1 MNPNFKKFEKVYKK
15 IQFNFVCDKIGLV
28 MKNITKSALLI
39 SVLLSAGVVFS
50 AETYKNSILDMSMK
64 KELNNTVSLTFYTSK
79 PYNEN
84 LFVTKRNANTY
95 VILFPETNTDI
106 KKEISRA
113 ETEGLIQKVDV
124 KTQPYNDQNGKGYT
138 KVVLTTPENT
148 TVLAKTEVY
157 NSEAQ
162 MKKTAETILPPAI
175 KKPEQTETKT
185 SAQEKQVQTQQK
197 AEQKTASKNE
207 QQQKFDIIKP
217 ENLPKADNNKVAAL
231 PDVIKKEEVQEE
243 IVKNEPQQEEQ
254 ANVTEGMPLQE
265 ADAEKLP
272 APPENV
278 KKAQK
283 SELVLFFESKA
294 FWGSAAAL
302 LLLIFA
308 VLYIQAKKK
317 IKEII
322 GEDGV
327 NVDPEKLKSQNYEA
341 QEQPKQE
348 TADNEKDSKVNLYR
362 LLNASEEGEPQETED
377 TYSDELASLLDVQNE
392 ENPVSENKGEEI
404 LSQTSDEDIVFD
416 DMVLDETAEISED
429 MENME
434 NDNIET
440 EVVLDDIVI
449 DNSEKEEHEDD
460 LFELSQEK
468 KEVHEESITP
478 ENSIDDYMK
487 YLADNPEKLEVGNS
501 GVYEEI
507 TDTVSENNYA
517 ENTEQEISISDMS
530 DDEIKLAEDEQSRLQ
545 EVYDEFIPAEDETQN
560 AEFADDEIKSAPAEF
575 EQSDADS
582 MFEREDFTNDIMQT
596 SDEEEIQI
604 QNNEQDYDEV
614 PDNEPIFDNENNVLD
629 LTDYKQTVKIHQP
642 VIASDEEEITDN
654 ATVDYVEEHDDSDD
668 NSVLLENGLK
678 VVSQVQIKKNAG
690 LYMVDY
696 DGNHSLIGF
705 KNDNYYVLKS
715 FDEIPSKELQARLYD
730 KTGQKEQYIV
740 KLGKEKMI
748 VEFNRKEIK
757 HVMDL

>member
-1 MNPNFKKFEKVYKK
+1 M
-15 IQFNFVCDKIGLV
+15 CDKIGLV
-28 MKNITKSALLI
+28 MKKITKSALLI

-64 KELNNTVSLTFYTSK
+64 KELNNTVSLTFFTSK

-84 LFVTKRNANTY
+84 LFITKRNATTY

-113 ETEGLIQKVDV
+113 ETDGLIQKIDV

-162 MKKTAETILPPAI
+162 IKKTAETALPPTI
-175 KKPEQTETKT
+175 KMPEQTDVKT
-185 SAQEKQVQTQQK
+185 SVQEKQVQTQPK
-197 AEQKTASKNE
+197 TEQKTTSKYE

-217 ENLPKADNNKVAAL
+217 EKLQKVDNNKVTAL
-231 PDVIKKEEVQEE
+231 PDIIKKEEIQEE
-243 IVKNEPQQEEQ
+243 PSKAEPQQEEQ
-254 ANVTEGMPLQE
+254 SKLTEDMPLQE
-265 ADAEKLP
+265 TDTEELPPLPEK
-272 APPENV
+272 V
-278 KKAQK
+278 KKVQK
-283 SELVLFFESKA
+283 SELTLFFESKV
-294 FWGSAAAL
+294 FWGSAVALVL
-302 LLLIFA
+302 LLF
-308 VLYIQAKKK
+308 VGLYINARKKM
-317 IKEII
+317 KEII

-327 NVDPEKLKSQNYEA
+327 NIDLETIEKRN
-341 QEQPKQE
+341 QENKEQLE
-348 TADNEKDSKVNLYR
+348 EDSVNNDDKDSKVNLYR
-362 LLNASEEGEPQETED
+362 LLNASEENEPQEVED
-377 TYSDELASLLDVQNE
+377 TYSDELANLLNVQNSE
-392 ENPVSENKGEEI
+392 DNISENTGEEI
-404 LSQTSDEDIVFD
+404 LSQASEEDIVFD
-416 DMVLDETAEISED
+416 DMVLNETAEISE
-429 MENME
+429 NIK
-434 NDNIET
+434 NIDNNSIET
-440 EVVLDDIVI
+440 EVVLDDIII

-468 KEVHEESITP
+468 TEVNKENITP
-478 ENSIDDYMK
+478 ENSIDDYMR
-487 YLADNPEKLEVGNS
+487 YLADNPEKLEVVNTGA
-501 GVYEEI
+501 YEESADI
-507 TDTVSENNYA
+507 VSKNDYE
-517 ENTEQEISISDMS
+517 ESTEQEIVISDMT
-530 DDEIKLAEDEQSRLQ
+530 DDEIKLAEDEQNRLQ
-545 EVYDEFIPAEDETQN
+545 EIYEEFVSEEDENSNT
-560 AEFADDEIKSAPAEF
+560 EFAADEIKIAPPEF

-582 MFEREDFTNDIMQT
+582 IFEREDFVSNIMQ
-596 SDEEEIQI
+596 SAEEEIEI
-604 QNNEQDYDEV
+604 QNNESDYEQAV
-614 PDNEPIFDNENNVLD
+614 DNEPIFTGENNVLD

-642 VIASDEEEITDN
+642 VINPEEEEIIDS
-654 ATVDYVEEHDDSDD
+654 AAPYYAEEHDELEANE

-696 DGNHSLIGF
+696 EGNHSLVGF

-715 FDEIPSKELQARLYD
+715 FNEMPSKELQARLYD
-730 KTGQKEQYIV
+730 KTGQKEQYLV